1 MIDDEEYLISY
12 ANFKS
17 NLIQK
22 QNNFLNPKQLDK
34 FYQNIDFGFPICVPE
49 KIRFFNYKKANF
61 FTIDKKE
68 FSKKI
73 FGTNNLN
80 YIGVKKFFR
89 YGTKFAYNVK
99 LKNKYKKKVKKY
111 TQDIQILKKKIK
123 KLKLKKKK
131 ICAMQIRNVP
141 HYGHEAVFNHIL
153 SKFGYLYL
161 NPIYGVKKKRDFSN
175 LFISKALDYIKK
187 KLKNVEFDPIWTNF
201 HYAGPREAIH
211 HLLIRQKLGFD
222 YFYVGRDHAGAE
234 NLYKY
239 DAAINTVKKFRKK
252 FKIKSFISKGG
263 FYCGI
268 CNKYVIKGMCA
279 HKKLKNISGTE
290 FREYIT
296 KKKLYKHADKK
307 MQKILFKL

>member
-22 QNNFLNPKQLDK
+22 QNNFLNSEQLDK
-34 FYQNIDFGFPICVPE
+34 FYKNIDFGFPICVPD

-61 FTIDKKE
+61 FTINKKE
-68 FSKKI
+68 FSKYI
-73 FGTNNLN
+73 FGTSNLN

-111 TQDIQILKKKIK
+111 IQDIKILKKKIK

-161 NPIYGVKKKRDFSN
+161 NPIYGVKKKKIFQIY
-175 LFISKALDYIKK
+175 LFQRLSII
-187 KLKNVEFDPIWTNF
+187 
-201 HYAGPREAIH
+201 
-211 HLLIRQKLGFD
+211 
-222 YFYVGRDHAGAE
+222 
-234 NLYKY
+234 
-239 DAAINTVKKFRKK
+239 
-252 FKIKSFISKGG
+252 
-263 FYCGI
+263 
-268 CNKYVIKGMCA
+268 
-279 HKKLKNISGTE
+279 
-290 FREYIT
+290 
-296 KKKLYKHADKK
+296 
-307 MQKILFKL
+307 